1 MVVCSWK
8 IGLVASMFVAVGCTH
23 ASRATQTEADI
34 KLVAPTHVQLSIVD
48 ATYGLGLVDGTQWD
62 GCGKIPPGLVAD
74 VARLLATDVPFGPVV
89 DFIARE
95 ANHALAPPDP
105 IGWAEIHTTRGQ
117 AFGERVALRDGN
129 RAVQDSFT
137 PIWSAMPGWRHV
149 ELTDETR
156 VRISL
161 RDEDL
166 VEDDPAGVVEFDQR
180 VLRLRQALESGR
192 YLWRPYQ
199 VPEASSVG
207 PQLADRARL
216 AE

>member
-1 MVVCSWK
+1 
-8 IGLVASMFVAVGCTH
+8 
-23 ASRATQTEADI
+23 
-34 KLVAPTHVQLSIVD
+34 
-48 ATYGLGLVDGTQWD
+48 
-62 GCGKIPPGLVAD
+62 
-74 VARLLATDVPFGPVV
+74 
-89 DFIARE
+89 
-95 ANHALAPPDP
+95 
-105 IGWAEIHTTRGQ
+105 
-117 AFGERVALRDGN
+117 
-129 RAVQDSFT
+129 
-137 PIWSAMPGWRHV
+137 MPGWRHV